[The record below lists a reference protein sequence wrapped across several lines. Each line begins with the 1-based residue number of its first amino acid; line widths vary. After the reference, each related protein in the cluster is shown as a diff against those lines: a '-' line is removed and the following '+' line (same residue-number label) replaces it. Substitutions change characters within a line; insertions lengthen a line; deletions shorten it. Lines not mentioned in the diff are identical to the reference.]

1 MRAGPVCG
9 GGGLRTRWPERIGN
23 DQMAGE
29 ESSHL
34 DLAHLKRTPHR
45 YTHSN
50 NPYQTRKPLRGNA
63 HMLVRGGAELE
74 IRPNLPL
81 PRPQEEIKA

>member
-1 MRAGPVCG
+1 MWG

-34 DLAHLKRTPHR
+34 HVLYAHPTI
-45 YTHSN
+45 THTAITLSD
-50 NPYQTRKPLRGNA
+50 
-63 HMLVRGGAELE
+63 
-74 IRPNLPL
+74 
-81 PRPQEEIKA
+81 EETTKKQREPWKLTCW